1 MPQAFR
7 DNQTILASPHDVWA
21 TLTDWSTASEWMPG
35 VSDMRAAGDT
45 AVGTELTFSA
55 RGKARSST
63 VTALEPGRLITMSS
77 TMSSTMP
84 GVLADYTYTLEPAGD
99 ATTVSLVAD
108 VETSGP
114 MKLMGKVIRSAIAK
128 EDGVQL
134 ARLKALI
141 ESR

>member
-7 DNQTILASPHDVWA
+7 DDQTILASPRRVWE

-35 VSDMRAAGDT
+35 VSDMRAAGDV

-55 RGKARSST
+55 RGKARTST
-63 VTALEPGRLITMSS
+63 VTALDPERLITMSS
-77 TMSSTMP
+77 SMP
-84 GVLADYTYTLEPAGD
+84 GVLADYTYSLQPAGN
-99 ATTVSLVAD
+99 ATAISLVAY

-114 MKLMGKVIRSAIAK
+114 MRLMGKVIRSAIAK

-134 ARLKALI
+134 TRLKAFI

>member
-1 MPQAFR
+1 MSQAFR
-7 DNQTILASPHDVWA
+7 DDQTILAPPHAVWE

-35 VSDMRAAGDT
+35 VSDMRAEGDI

-55 RGKARSST
+55 RGKARTST
-63 VTALEPGRLITMSS
+63 VTALDPERLLTMSS
-77 TMSSTMP
+77 SMP
-84 GVLADYTYTLEPAGD
+84 GVLADYTYSLEPAGNG
-99 ATTVSLVAD
+99 TTVSLVAD
-108 VETSGP
+108 VEVSGP

-134 ARLKALI
+134 ARLKAFI

>member
-7 DNQTILASPHDVWA
+7 DDQTILASPHDVWA
-21 TLTDWSTASEWMPG
+21 TLTDWSRAAEWMPG
-35 VSDMRAAGDT
+35 VSDMRAAGAI
-45 AVGTELTFSA
+45 AVGTELSFSA

-77 TMSSTMP
+77 TMP
-84 GVLADYTYTLEPAGD
+84 GVHADYTYALEPAGD
-99 ATTVSLVAD
+99 ATTVSLVTD
-108 VETSGP
+108 VVTSGP

>member
-7 DNQTILASPHDVWA
+7 DDQTIQASPTDVWN

-35 VSDMRAAGDT
+35 VSDMRAAGAT
-45 AVGTELTFSA
+45 AVGTELIFIA
-55 RGKARSST
+55 RGKNRTST

-77 TMSSTMP
+77 TMP
-84 GVLADYTYTLEPAGD
+84 GVLADYTYALKPAG
-99 ATTVSLVAD
+99 AGTAVSLVAD

-134 ARLKALI
+134 AGLKAFI

>member
-1 MPQAFR
+1 MPLAFS
-7 DNQTILASPHDVWA
+7 DHTTIEAPPHEVWT
-21 TLTDWSTASEWMPG
+21 TLTDWSAASEWMPG
-35 VSDMRAAGDT
+35 VSDMRAAGDF

-63 VTALEPGRLITMSS
+63 VTALEPGRLL

-84 GVLADYTYTLEPAGD
+84 GVLADYTYALEPAGN

-114 MKLMGKVIRSAIAK
+114 MKLLGRVIRSAIAK